1 MNNVLFLWPQTFI
14 NDFMLTLDFV
24 TYCSAYYYFMTR
36 LHKIQKRQEGHL
48 SQKRCSTWF
57 IWYQSSEIPATLLET
72 SYSLWLSL
80 KAISR
85 KTKCV
90 SRNMLRGPLNYT
102 FFRLD
107 YRPKI
112 YFVDQHLATN
122 VHKILIHFWS
132 SLRLW

>member
-1 MNNVLFLWPQTFI
+1 MHTTTSWHVYIRFRKDKKVICL
-14 NDFMLTLDFV
+14 
-24 TYCSAYYYFMTR
+24 R
-36 LHKIQKRQEGHL
+36 
-48 SQKRCSTWF
+48 KRCSTWF
-57 IWYQSSEIPATLLET
+57 IWYQSPGIPATLLET

-90 SRNMLRGPLNYT
+90 SRNMLRGPLNCT

-112 YFVDQHLATN
+112 YFVDQNLAN
-122 VHKILIHFWS
+122 NCAQNIDSFWS
-132 SLRLW
+132 SLSLWWYIYWWNWSKYHVSNYYIFFEHVL